1 MNIIVRPFNYSEI
14 TESNAQTNNVDYLS
28 IRQFITRARFQ
39 NMPLVVVEGKDD
51 VAIYEQLSLK
61 ARKRLFI
68 RPIETIEGYGEGCE
82 HVKNFITDAQP
93 VLEESEENERY
104 LLGIIDRDASFYR
117 GNDYSNFRAL
127 LVLNA
132 YSIESH
138 FTTRN
143 HMYFLLEHSV
153 HSIQQVNEA
162 VLDLISEGLNDV
174 YEKLYYFSL
183 EALKNACDSEYTNV
197 IGYGV
202 SFGQIK
208 NQIETLWPTI
218 NDKKAILDQF
228 AAEKAISVQDIK
240 FVAKGKWLLEAFI
253 DEVFGKISILHEF
266 CSSDEQSH
274 FPRCIYCENGIYDK
288 CSWKLK
294 KHVTKNYAS
303 LMVYQLLDEEE
314 TSYIVDRF
322 ALLA

>member
-1 MNIIVRPFNYSEI
+1 MNIIVRPFNYGEISE
-14 TESNAQTNNVDYLS
+14 TNEQTNNVDYLS

-51 VAIYEQLSLK
+51 VAIYEQLSLIAK
-61 ARKRLFI
+61 KRLFI

-82 HVKNFITDAQP
+82 HVKTFIADAQS
-93 VLEESEENERY
+93 VLEESIENERY

-117 GNDYSNFRAL
+117 GNNYSDLKAL

-143 HMYFLLEHSV
+143 HVYFLLEHSV
-153 HSIQQVNEA
+153 HSIQRVNEV

-183 EALKNACDSEYTNV
+183 EALKNACDSEYVNV
-197 IGYGV
+197 IGYGN

-208 NQIETLWPTI
+208 NQIEALWPAI
-218 NDKKAILDQF
+218 NDKRAILDQF
-228 AAEKAISVQDIK
+228 AIEKAISIQDIK
-240 FVAKGKWLLEAFI
+240 LVAKGKWFLEAFI
-253 DEVFGKISILHEF
+253 DEIFGKISRLHEY
-266 CSSDEQSH
+266 CSSDEYSD
-274 FPRCIYCENGIYDK
+274 FPRCIYCENGIYEK

-294 KHVTKNYAS
+294 KNVTKNYAS
-303 LMVYQLLDEEE
+303 LMVYQFLDEEE